1 MSVRNLILCVH
12 SVAVPYLIHCDSLLK
27 NAIDIV
33 TKCDSYFITKC
44 DRSLSQN
51 VSGFLLQIA
60 TVLLQN
66 ATNITNCDVCYK
78 LWQCNKLYN
87 TFLISSSVFMI
98 NRFQKLKLQLNS
110 KTIRALGLLKVLQN
124 HQKRNKSLMKNS

>member
-60 TVLLQN
+60 TVYYKMRQILQIV
-66 ATNITNCDVCYK
+66 TFVTNCD
-78 LWQCNKLYN
+78 
-87 TFLISSSVFMI
+87 SAI
-98 NRFQKLKLQLNS
+98 NYIILF
-110 KTIRALGLLKVLQN
+110 
-124 HQKRNKSLMKNS
+124 

>member
-12 SVAVPYLIHCDSLLK
+12 SVAVPYLIHCDSLLQ
-27 NAIDIV
+27 NAIGIV

-60 TVLLQN
+60 TVLSQN
-66 ATNITNCDVCYK
+66 ATNITNCDVYYK
-78 LWQCNKLYN
+78 L
-87 TFLISSSVFMI
+87 
-98 NRFQKLKLQLNS
+98 
-110 KTIRALGLLKVLQN
+110 
-124 HQKRNKSLMKNS
+124 